1 MDLEK
6 LEKLNELKAKGIIT
20 EAEFQQQ
27 KEKILNEAN
36 ATQVSVGN
44 SSASLDFNDV
54 KTYGMFMHLAQ
65 FCAFILPVLGW
76 IVPLVMWLSRK
87 DNVQI
92 DQQGRVIFN
101 WIISAVIYGFV
112 SFILVFLVIGIPMLI
127 ALVVCNIVFS
137 IMGALRAK
145 DGIVK
150 NYPLTI
156 RFFRVEESN

>member
-6 LEKLNELKAKGIIT
+6 LEKLNDLKAKGVIT

-27 KEKILNEAN
+27 KEKILNEEDLTKVN
-36 ATQVSVGN
+36 VGN
-44 SSASLDFNDV
+44 SSAALDFNDV

-76 IVPLVMWLSRK
+76 VVPLVMWFSRK
-87 DNVQI
+87 DDAHI

-101 WIISAVIYGFV
+101 WIISAVIYGVV
-112 SFILVFLVIGIPMLI
+112 SFILMFIVIGIPMLF
-127 ALVVCNIVFS
+127 ALVVCNIVFV

-145 DGIVK
+145 DGIIK

-156 RFFRVEESN
+156 RFFSVDES